1 MRRFVLSASFVM
13 ALLFVVAQPTFA
25 QQPAAII
32 TGTVVDDS
40 TGTPLAGAHVFIAS
54 SLIGTT
60 TDGEGRY
67 RLERVPLG
75 NHRLYVSII
84 GFDPQP
90 LDVALRESRVYTYD
104 FRLNE
109 NILELEEVTVEAKQD
124 RRWKQRLER
133 FTTLFIGETPY
144 AKEVTIKNPEV
155 LDFEGGVGHLEARAS
170 DILIIE
176 NKALGYRIQYFLK
189 DFKAT
194 PTRTQYDGEP
204 LYEEMEPDSPE
215 QQIEWEA
222 NRRKAFIGSFRHF
235 MLAALAGQL
244 EQQGFKTYSRPA
256 ENAGPNGPQIGRS
269 RAPFDFVSALSPGET
284 PNEKELAFDGFV
296 EIIFM
301 GETEDDAYYEWQQ
314 RPQIRGKR
322 DRFQTSWINQ
332 ERGAVPV
339 DYKGDMLNPYGVT
352 LRGYWAFER
361 VADEVPK
368 EYRPR

>member
-1 MRRFVLSASFVM
+1 MRRFVWSASFMTLLLLLVSQS
-13 ALLFVVAQPTFA
+13 ALA

-40 TGTPLAGAHVFIAS
+40 TSTPLAGAHVFIAN

-75 NHRLYVSII
+75 NHRIYVSII
-84 GFDPQP
+84 GFEPQP

-104 FRLNE
+104 FRLKE
-109 NILELEEVTVEAKQD
+109 NVLELGEVTVEAKQD

-133 FTTLFIGETPY
+133 FKTLFIGETPN
-144 AKEVTIKNPEV
+144 AEQVVLKNPEV

-170 DILIIE
+170 DILILE

-204 LYEEMEPDSPE
+204 LFEEMEAESPA
-215 QQIEWEA
+215 QQAEWEA

-235 MLAALAGQL
+235 MLAALANRL
-244 EQQGFKTYSRPA
+244 EEQGFKTYSRPA
-256 ENAGPNGPQIGRS
+256 ENSGPAGPQIGRS
-269 RAPFDFVSALSPGET
+269 RAPLDFVTAFSPGET
-284 PNEKELAFDGFV
+284 PNEKELEFDGFV

-301 GETEDDAYYEWQQ
+301 GETEEDAYYEWQQ

-332 ERGAVPV
+332 ERGSVTV